1 MRKRIAL
8 GVSTGTPGPHDF
20 TVRTG
25 SFVRVIRSRRN
36 PMRPP
41 HPASTFVTIAKRP
54 SW

>member
-1 MRKRIAL
+1 M
-8 GVSTGTPGPHDF
+8 PGPHSL

-25 SFVRVIRSRRN
+25 SFVDGDEPRCN

-54 SW
+54 SVRRDGGVIA